1 MQKKILITG
10 GTGFLG
16 KNLSLF
22 LKKKFKVFISG
33 RNINL
38 GRIVSDQLGI
48 NYLPIDISN
57 FTSSYN
63 VINKI
68 RPSIIIH
75 SAASKY
81 VDVSENFPDEC
92 IDTNV
97 IGSSNIYKIS
107 KLVNCKKL
115 IVISSDKAS
124 PPYTTIYGLSK
135 AVMERQLI
143 LNNLK
148 SKMQMV
154 ILRFGNLAWSTG
166 SVFRIWEEMEKSDN
180 LIQTTGPYMTRFF
193 YKVSEASKLINY
205 VINNTKRFNN
215 SIIIPKLK
223 SARMIDFLKEWK
235 KIKGTK
241 WKIIKKRPMDKDYES
256 LISNY
261 EMNLT
266 KVVKTNIGQLYQI
279 KNFYDQVL
287 SKKSLN
293 SQNSSKLNRNEIRD
307 IILNK
312 PKLL

>member
-1 MQKKILITG
+1 MKKKILITG

-22 LKKKFKVFISG
+22 LKKYFKVFISG

-38 GRIVSDQLGI
+38 GRVVSGQLGI
-48 NYLPIDISN
+48 DYVPMDISN

-68 RPSIIIH
+68 RPNIIIH

-97 IGSSNIYKIS
+97 TGSSNIYKIS

-193 YKVSEASKLINY
+193 YRVSEASKLINY
-205 VINNTKRFNN
+205 VINKTKKFNN

-223 SARMIDFLKEWK
+223 SARMIDFLEEWK
-235 KIKGTK
+235 KIKGTR
-241 WKIIKKRPMDKDYES
+241 WKIIKKRPMDKNYES

-261 EMNLT
+261 EMNLAN
-266 KVVKTNIGQLYQI
+266 VIKTDVGQLYQI
-279 KNFYDQVL
+279 KNFYDQKL
-287 SKKSLN
+287 SKKSIN
-293 SQNSSKLNRNEIRD
+293 SENSLKLSRNEIQD

-312 PKLL
+312 PEVL